1 MFFRGLAVTVAALG
15 VFAASQAHA
24 AGSFDEEVLA
34 VINYARTQPQAFAR
48 NLRQADTERTT
59 WAGDEPG
66 ALDEAVDF
74 LMRQPALPPL
84 RWDERLGASARG
96 HADAQGGTGQV
107 GHVGPRGDTFPQRLQ
122 RVGFYAGLTAEGI
135 SYGQMSAEDVVRQ
148 LIVDSGVRSR
158 GHRRDIFGS
167 AYQAAG
173 VGCAE
178 HARYGAMC
186 VIQYAGAIVAR

>member
-1 MFFRGLAVTVAALG
+1 MAAALSCLATG
-15 VFAASQAHA
+15 PAQAAE
-24 AGSFDEEVLA
+24 SFEEEVLA
-34 VINYARTQPQAFAR
+34 VINYARTKPQAFAR
-48 NLRQADTERTT
+48 HLQEADDERAT
-59 WAGDEPG
+59 WVGDEPG

-74 LMRQPALPPL
+74 LMRQPPLPPL
-84 RWDERLGASARG
+84 RWDERLGTSARH

-107 GHVGPRGDTFPQRLQ
+107 GHVGPRGDTFSQRLQ
-122 RVGFYAGLTAEGI
+122 RVGLYAGLTAEGI

-148 LIVDSGVRSR
+148 LVVDSGVRNR
-158 GHRRDIFGS
+158 GHRRDIFGVN
-167 AYQAAG
+167 YQAAG